1 MTARVRR
8 YILRAVTNSPSRE
21 LSSPAD
27 SAVAS
32 ETPQRFFPPFETLE
46 ASVKVRLTLA
56 MSAARDAGAILLGH
70 LGRLEAVEHKSA
82 IDLVT
87 KADRESEALLQS
99 LVQASFPGDGFLGEE
114 GGSAVSSSGWDWIVD
129 PLDGTTNFVHT
140 FPFFMVSIGVRCSE
154 TRTIGVCYAPV
165 HDLLFVAVRGAGAFR
180 NGRAIRVSRAAAL
193 NEALV
198 CTGFP
203 YSRREL
209 VDDLLPKVARVLRT
223 TRGLRRTGSAC
234 YDLCLVAAGAI
245 DIYFEQ
251 GLKPWDLCAGTLIA
265 EEAGARITGYDGGAF
280 ELFGND
286 LVATNGRVH
295 DDALNVILA
304 GGAATSPGQA
314 GA

>member
-1 MTARVRR
+1 MTPRAQR
-8 YILRAVTNSPSRE
+8 YILRAVTKPPTSD
-21 LSSPAD
+21 LSSSVRPVDSSAD
-27 SAVAS
+27 
-32 ETPQRFFPPFETLE
+32 PQHLFPTFETLDE
-46 ASVKVRLTLA
+46 PIRSRLALA
-56 MSAARDAGAILLGH
+56 MSAAREAGAILLGH

-87 KADRESEALLQS
+87 KADRESEAMLQAR
-99 LVQASFPGDGFLGEE
+99 VAASFPQDGFLGEE
-114 GGSAVSSSGWDWIVD
+114 GGSATSDSGWDWIVD

-140 FPFFMVSIGVRCSE
+140 FPFFMVSIGVRQE
-154 TRTIGVCYAPV
+154 ATRTIGVCYAPV
-165 HDLLFVAVRGAGAFR
+165 HDQLFVAVLGAGAFR

-234 YDLCLVAAGAI
+234 YDLCLVASGAI

-265 EEAGARITGYDGGAF
+265 EEAGAHITGYDGGAF
-280 ELFGND
+280 ELFGSD
-286 LVATNGRVH
+286 LVVTNGVVH

-304 GGAATSPGQA
+304 GTTATTPAKTGA
-314 GA
+314 